1 MANPLEMSDDDFLKS
16 TPPEAEDKA
25 QEETL
30 EPTPVVEKAEE
41 PIVEDKPVEE
51 PVAKEELTDA
61 EKAAALEAEDEDKP
75 KDKPVDDKPAEK
87 KPDEPVVDDKAPK
100 TDAVED
106 TTKVEEKPIDYEAE
120 YKKLLTIRANGKDV
134 TLKDTDEVIRMMQ
147 QGAGFAKKMQ
157 QLQPHLKTIRL
168 LEKNQLINPERLSFL
183 IDLNNKNP
191 DAIKK
196 LVKESGIDPL
206 DFNTEDNVTYVPTN
220 HTVSDKEMSFAT
232 VLEEVGSS
240 PEGKETLRIVNTTWD
255 DNSKKALWDSPQILT
270 LIQEQRDN
278 GIYDLVT
285 AEIDRQKSIGIIPP
299 TTQFLDAYKAA
310 GDSLAKQAGVL
321 KAPTVQQNNDILP
334 NPVNILAVK
343 TAQPKPV
350 VANNDKAKAA
360 SSTQATARKA
370 EAVVNPL
377 QMSDE
382 DFLKQF
388 DGRL

>member
-1 MANPLEMSDDDFLKS
+1 MANPLELSDEDFLKES
-16 TPPEAEDKA
+16 PPEPEVKA

-30 EPTPVVEKAEE
+30 EPTPVVEK
-41 PIVEDKPVEE
+41 VEE
-51 PVAKEELTDA
+51 SPVVEPATVEEELTDA
-61 EKAAALEAEDEDKP
+61 EKAAALEAEDEAKP
-75 KDKPVDDKPAEK
+75 DKDKPVEEDKSKAK
-87 KPDEPVVDDKAPK
+87 VDEPVVDDKTPK
-100 TDAVED
+100 ADAAED

-120 YKKLLTIRANGKDV
+120 YKKLLTIKANGKEV

-157 QLQPHLKTIRL
+157 QIQPHLKTIRL

-191 DAIKK
+191 EAIKK

-220 HTVSDKEMSFAT
+220 HTVSDKEMSFT
-232 VLEEVGSS
+232 NVLEDLGSY

-278 GIYDLVT
+278 GLYNIIT

-299 TTQFLDAYKAA
+299 TTQFLDAYKLA
-310 GDSLAKQAGVL
+310 GDALAKAHQV
-321 KAPTVQQNNDILP
+321 KAPASTQTNDILS

-360 SSTQATARKA
+360 SSTQSTARKA

-388 DGRL
+388 EGRL